1 MPQLESIYTHTS
13 KVSTEISLIDKI
25 DLPLWKT
32 FSEKVEREDF
42 YLFVQ
47 PRYQLLVS
55 ILSNGKKYKE
65 NYTFN
70 NQEMTN
76 LYHLLKCFQVLMISY
91 SCFHFIGEEKRFNDF
106 VTKKFILGLLLSS
119 FELITKPKNLYITLI
134 FNRNLMRKVIN
145 FRLTS
150 RIDTNFVLPIV
161 DNILL
166 FIETLLYKLVE
177 FKRLNNNFLKEK
189 NGTHFKI
196 QAQRKTIMPK
206 TFTKELDKLI
216 KPSKI
221 HIQIVKMFIY
231 SHMKLLKGLK
241 WEEISKLIEN
251 DSLFKTKLHKR
262 RQYILSNLLLFQDL
276 DLLSYF
282 RLIDSKGCF

>member
-1 MPQLESIYTHTS
+1 
-13 KVSTEISLIDKI
+13 
-25 DLPLWKT
+25 
-32 FSEKVEREDF
+32 
-42 YLFVQ
+42 
-47 PRYQLLVS
+47 
-55 ILSNGKKYKE
+55 
-65 NYTFN
+65 
-70 NQEMTN
+70 
-76 LYHLLKCFQVLMISY
+76 
-91 SCFHFIGEEKRFNDF
+91 
-106 VTKKFILGLLLSS
+106 
-119 FELITKPKNLYITLI
+119 
-134 FNRNLMRKVIN
+134 
-145 FRLTS
+145 
-150 RIDTNFVLPIV
+150 
-161 DNILL
+161 
-166 FIETLLYKLVE
+166 
-177 FKRLNNNFLKEK
+177 
-189 NGTHFKI
+189 
-196 QAQRKTIMPK
+196 MPK